1 MCHGVEAPPVTAIV
15 YAWRTQQFPYR
26 TLDYYE
32 ITTGRYLFS
41 RKLPFLVQSLAIDLA
56 PLVRVNGVAPG
67 VVEWDQQADAAE
79 RSRYEARI
87 PLARAGTPDDAAGE
101 VRWLALDAPYVSG
114 TIVTVD
120 GGRSLQ

>member
-1 MCHGVEAPPVTAIV
+1 MGKAALHG
-15 YAWRTQQFPYR
+15 
-26 TLDYYE
+26 
-32 ITTGRYLFS
+32 
-41 RKLPFLVQSLAIDLA
+41 LVQSLAIDLA

-87 PLARAGTPDDAAGE
+87 PLARAGTPDDAAGA

-120 GGRSLQ
+120 GGRALQ